1 MAADNKGFDD
11 IADSTDWLTTPLP
24 GLAAVEAALRCQ
36 ICKDFYNTPMLT
48 SCNHTFCSMCI
59 RRALANDAKCS
70 LCRSVQ
76 EVSKL
81 RSNWSMEEA
90 VLAFVKT
97 RADLLALARKP
108 PTVVFQTVEVPVPA
122 ANSSSSLSSPKHALD
137 MEGED
142 DGEYAA
148 SAEYQPAKRLRSS
161 ARKSKT
167 RGAELTAEMARQ
179 EASFSVPSH
188 PSVPVPV
195 PDQTYND
202 GLVACPICLERMKEV
217 QVDRHL
223 DSSCPGSPQERPTQ
237 PPTQN
242 FASNSSSSQRN
253 GFQVLSSPAS
263 APPKPERL
271 PTLSYSMLKD
281 AALRKKLGD
290 LGIPTNGPR
299 QILEKRHQ
307 EWITIWNANCDSLHP
322 KRKWDLLQELEVWER
337 TLGARAP
344 TSSRSIHIGEQIKDK
359 GFDHA
364 AWSAKHDSSFQD
376 LVASARKTRAQ
387 ALQKANQN
395 QNQTTTE
402 TAPPPQPQNT
412 GTSMTPTPAA
422 SSVSPLSRMDV
433 DQVPLSSLEPPTHPG
448 PATPS
453 YGYTTPYMPDRS
465 YAMSGLPP
473 PHTLEATAA
482 VDRSRNGG
490 GASEPSWG
498 NQSSSEATF

>member
-1 MAADNKGFDD
+1 MAADKAFDD

-59 RRALANDAKCS
+59 RRALAADAKCS

-81 RSNWSMEEA
+81 RSNWAMEEA

-108 PTVVFQTVEVPVPA
+108 PTVLTVEVPVA
-122 ANSSSSLSSPKHALD
+122 ATSSSVSSPKHALD
-137 MEGED
+137 VEGED
-142 DGEYAA
+142 EDYAA
-148 SAEYQPAKRLRSS
+148 GGEYQPAKRLRSS

-167 RGAELTAEMARQ
+167 RGAELTTEMARQ
-179 EASFSVPSH
+179 EASFSEPSH
-188 PSVPVPV
+188 HSAPV

-223 DSSCPGSPQERPTQ
+223 DSSCPGTPQEQPQ
-237 PPTQN
+237 PPKQK
-242 FASNSSSSQRN
+242 SPSSRSQRN
-253 GFQVLSSPAS
+253 GFQVLSAS
-263 APPKPERL
+263 APAPPKPERL

-281 AALRKKLGD
+281 AALRKKLAD
-290 LGIPTNGPR
+290 LGIPANGTR

-322 KRKWDLLQELEVWER
+322 KRKSELLQELEVWER

-344 TSSRSIHIGEQIKDK
+344 TSSRSIHLGEQIKDK

-395 QNQTTTE
+395 QPTTDTP
-402 TAPPPQPQNT
+402 PPPQST
-412 GTSMTPTPAA
+412 GASTTPAA
-422 SSVSPLSRMDV
+422 ASSSASPSRMDV
-433 DQVPLSSLEPPTHPG
+433 DQVPLSSLEPPAHSG
-448 PATPS
+448 PPASS
-453 YGYTTPYMPDRS
+453 YAYTTPCMPDRS
-465 YAMSGLPP
+465 YAMSELPHP
-473 PHTLEATAA
+473 RPLEATTA
-482 VDRSRNGG
+482 VDRSRT
-490 GASEPSWG
+490 GANEPS
-498 NQSSSEATF
+498 

>member
-1 MAADNKGFDD
+1 MAADKGSFDD

-90 VLAFVKT
+90 VVAFVKT

-108 PTVVFQTVEVPVPA
+108 PTVLIQTVEVPVA
-122 ANSSSSLSSPKHALD
+122 ANSSSLSSPKHALD
-137 MEGED
+137 VEGEED
-142 DGEYAA
+142 DDDYAA
-148 SAEYQPAKRLRSS
+148 AAEYQPAKRLRSS

-179 EASFSVPSH
+179 EATFSVPSYSA
-188 PSVPVPV
+188 PA

-223 DSSCPGSPQERPTQ
+223 DSSCPGSPQPQPQ
-237 PPTQN
+237 PPKQKFT
-242 FASNSSSSQRN
+242 STSSSQRS
-253 GFQVLSSPAS
+253 GFQVLSNPA
-263 APPKPERL
+263 ATQPKPERL

-281 AALRKKLGD
+281 AALRKKLAD
-290 LGIPTNGPR
+290 LGIPANGTR

-322 KRKWDLLQELEVWER
+322 KRKSELLQELEVWER

-395 QNQTTTE
+395 QPTTE
-402 TAPPPQPQNT
+402 TPPPPPQST
-412 GTSMTPTPAA
+412 GASFVTPAA
-422 SSVSPLSRMDV
+422 AASSASPSRMDV
-433 DQVPLSSLEPPTHPG
+433 DQGPLSLEPEPPAHPG
-448 PATPS
+448 PAPPS
-453 YGYTTPYMPDRS
+453 YEYTTPCMPDRS
-465 YAMSGLPP
+465 YAMSGLPLP
-473 PHTLEATAA
+473 PLEASA
-482 VDRSRNGG
+482 VDHRSRN
-490 GASEPSWG
+490 GASEPS
-498 NQSSSEATF
+498 

>member
-1 MAADNKGFDD
+1 MAADKAFDD

-59 RRALANDAKCS
+59 RRALAADAKCS

-81 RSNWSMEEA
+81 RSNWAMEEA

-97 RADLLALARKP
+97 RADLLDLARKP
-108 PTVVFQTVEVPVPA
+108 PTVLTVEVPVA
-122 ANSSSSLSSPKHALD
+122 ATSSS
-137 MEGED
+137 
-142 DGEYAA
+142 
-148 SAEYQPAKRLRSS
+148 PAKRLRSS

-167 RGAELTAEMARQ
+167 RGAELTSEMARQ
-179 EASFSVPSH
+179 EASFPVPSH
-188 PSVPVPV
+188 HSVPA

-217 QVDRHL
+217 QVDRHI
-223 DSSCPGSPQERPTQ
+223 DSSCPGAPRELPTQ
-237 PPTQN
+237 PPKQKFT
-242 FASNSSSSQRN
+242 SNTSNQRN
-253 GFQVLSSPAS
+253 GFQVLSTSAP

-281 AALRKKLGD
+281 AALRKKLAD
-290 LGIPTNGPR
+290 LGIPANGTR

-322 KRKWDLLQELEVWER
+322 KRKSELLQELEVWEK

-344 TSSRSIHIGEQIKDK
+344 TSSRSIHLGEQIKDK

-395 QNQTTTE
+395 QPTTE
-402 TAPPPQPQNT
+402 TPSPPHST
-412 GTSMTPTPAA
+412 GASTTTPAA
-422 SSVSPLSRMDV
+422 AAPSSASPSRMDV
-433 DQVPLSSLEPPTHPG
+433 DQQAPLSMVQPPTNPG
-448 PATPS
+448 SAAAPS
-453 YGYTTPYMPDRS
+453 YEYTTPCMPDRS
-465 YAMSGLPP
+465 YAMSELPHPP
-473 PHTLEATAA
+473 PLEAAA
-482 VDRSRNGG
+482 ALDRSRNG
-490 GASEPSWG
+490 ASEPS
-498 NQSSSEATF
+498 